1 MLTSLD
7 FLKVG
12 ELFPPKCEVE
22 RLENYIAY
30 KKLFEGKH
38 EEVYQNQFN
47 RIKRINNNYTEVV
60 SFDMILN
67 YHQLITKKTADLLVG
82 EPPRITI
89 QDKNKQKV
97 LDEIISKNDILNLMY
112 IIAMDTSR
120 YGVGLF
126 YIYKEANKGVIDV
139 TQPAIWYPVVNPR
152 NVRKIQYHVL
162 CIPRK
167 INEREQELYV
177 EIHEKGKYTI
187 KYFLVKNG
195 KIVREFYD
203 EEKVVETGLNDFAVI
218 PVVNLT
224 TSDNVF
230 GISDYETIDTLV
242 SELEVRFSQI
252 SKILDKH
259 AEPSMQGPSSAL
271 TYNRETGIYSLKT
284 GNYFIVEGN
293 DGKVSYLTWDAQLN
307 ANFEYIKEL
316 QNALYTLSEMGG
328 TLLGDKENVNGNIS
342 GIAYKL
348 KMETALQKVSRIRNS
363 MDTAIRKAISACAK
377 LDGYD
382 IDENELI
389 IEWQDGLTDDERE
402 QAEIMQIKNGNKPV
416 ISHVTSIMMANDM
429 TREEA
434 EEEYQRILQ
443 EEMEANPL
451 IVPNPHIG
459 ENEEIDKE
467 SEEENN

>member
-1 MLTSLD
+1 M
-7 FLKVG
+7 
-12 ELFPPKCEVE
+12 
-22 RLENYIAY
+22 
-30 KKLFEGKH
+30 
-38 EEVYQNQFN
+38 
-47 RIKRINNNYTEVV
+47 
-60 SFDMILN
+60 
-67 YHQLITKKTADLLVG
+67 
-82 EPPRITI
+82 
-89 QDKNKQKV
+89 
-97 LDEIISKNDILNLMY
+97 
-112 IIAMDTSR
+112 
-120 YGVGLF
+120 
-126 YIYKEANKGVIDV
+126 
-139 TQPAIWYPVVNPR
+139 
-152 NVRKIQYHVL
+152 L
-162 CIPRK
+162 CIPV
-167 INEREQELYV
+167 ITNEKRGEIELFC
-177 EIHEKGKYTI
+177 EIHERGKYTI
-187 KYFLVKNG
+187 KHFLLKNG
-195 KIVREFYD
+195 VIAKEFND
-203 EEKVVETGLNDFAVI
+203 EKVIETGLDDFAVI
-218 PVVNLT
+218 PVTNLV
-224 TSDNVF
+224 TSDNIF
-230 GISDYETIDTLV
+230 GISDYDAIDTLV

-271 TYNRETGIYSLKT
+271 TYDKKTGTYSLKT
-284 GNYFIVEGN
+284 GNYFIVEGT

-389 IEWQDGLTDDERE
+389 IEWKDGLVDDERE
-402 QAEIMQIKNGNKPV
+402 QAEIMRIKNGNKPV

-451 IVPNPHIG
+451 NIPNPHLY
-459 ENEEIDKE
+459 ENEEGLE
-467 SEEENN
+467 EAEEEINKETE

>member
-1 MLTSLD
+1 MFSLFHSSILTYLGC
-7 FLKVG
+7 FVCLN
-12 ELFPPKCEVE
+12 FWYH
-22 RLENYIAY
+22 YI
-30 KKLFEGKH
+30 
-38 EEVYQNQFN
+38 
-47 RIKRINNNYTEVV
+47 
-60 SFDMILN
+60 
-67 YHQLITKKTADLLVG
+67 
-82 EPPRITI
+82 
-89 QDKNKQKV
+89 
-97 LDEIISKNDILNLMY
+97 
-112 IIAMDTSR
+112 
-120 YGVGLF
+120 GLF

-139 TQPAIWYPVVNPR
+139 TQHAIWFPILNPR
-152 NVRKIQYHVL
+152 NIRKIQYHVL
-162 CIPRK
+162 CIPV
-167 INEREQELYV
+167 ITNEKRGEIELFC
-177 EIHEKGKYTI
+177 EIHERGKYTI
-187 KYFLVKNG
+187 KHFLLKNG
-195 KIVREFYD
+195 VIAKEFND
-203 EEKVVETGLNDFAVI
+203 EKVIETGLDDFAVI
-218 PVVNLT
+218 PVTNLV
-224 TSDNVF
+224 TSDNIF
-230 GISDYETIDTLV
+230 GISDYDAIDTLV

-271 TYNRETGIYSLKT
+271 TYDKKTGTYSLKT
-284 GNYFIVEGN
+284 GNYFIVEGT

-389 IEWQDGLTDDERE
+389 IEWKDGLVDDERE
-402 QAEIMQIKNGNKPV
+402 QAEIMRIKNGNKPV

-451 IVPNPHIG
+451 NIPNPHLY
-459 ENEEIDKE
+459 ENEEGLE
-467 SEEENN
+467 EAEEEINKETE